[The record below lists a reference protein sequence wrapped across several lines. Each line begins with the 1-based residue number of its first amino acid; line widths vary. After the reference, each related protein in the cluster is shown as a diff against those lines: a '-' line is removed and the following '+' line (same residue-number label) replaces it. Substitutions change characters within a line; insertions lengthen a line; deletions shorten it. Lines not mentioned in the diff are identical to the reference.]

1 MATFPSSPSTR
12 PTGAKSQ
19 TVERATFV
27 LACFSAAEPH
37 LTLADLAARLDL
49 HPSTLYR
56 YVASLQDAGLLER
69 DRRRGGYQL
78 GPRVIELA
86 GIALNQIE
94 VRKHAFDELEALR
107 DESGLLTNLGVLFEG
122 DVLHIDQAWP
132 RGVPRMYTTI
142 GRRAV
147 AHCTAMGK
155 VLLAHRQWPEV
166 CALIER
172 FGWRPYTPQ
181 SINDFARLKSVL
193 ALVRERGYAIDEQ
206 ERRPGVRCIA
216 APIRDYSGEVIAAL
230 SVSGANDMLLTEHRE
245 PLVLRVREAA
255 DRVAYRLGYHAT
267 AAYM

>member
-1 MATFPSSPSTR
+1 MANTISRRDPR
-12 PTGAKSQ
+12 PNGAKSQ

-37 LTLADLAARLDL
+37 LTLADLAARLEL

-78 GPRVIELA
+78 GLRVIELA

-94 VRKHAFDELEALR
+94 VRKHAFGELEALR
-107 DESGLLTNLGVLFEG
+107 DEAGLLTNLGVLFEG

-132 RGVPRMYTTI
+132 PGVARMYTTI

-147 AHCTAMGK
+147 AQCTAMGK
-155 VLLAHRQWPEV
+155 VLLAHRPWTEV
-166 CALIER
+166 RALIER
-172 FGWRPYTPQ
+172 FGWRPYTPA
-181 SINDFARLKSVL
+181 SIRDFPRLKSEL
-193 ALVRERGYAIDEQ
+193 ALIRERSYAIDEQ
-206 ERRPGVRCIA
+206 ERRTGVRCIA

-230 SVSGANDMLLTEHRE
+230 SVSGTSDALLAEQRE
-245 PLVLRVREAA
+245 PLVRRVREAA
-255 DRVAYRLGYHAT
+255 DRVSYRLGFHGT

>member
-1 MATFPSSPSTR
+1 MAIASSSR
-12 PTGAKSQ
+12 SSGAKSQ
-19 TVERATFV
+19 TVERATLV

-37 LTLADLAARLDL
+37 LTLADLAAKLDL

-94 VRKHAFDELEALR
+94 VRKHAQDELEALR

-122 DVLHIDQAWP
+122 DVLHIEQAWP

-155 VLLAHRQWPEV
+155 ALLAYREWTEV
-166 CALIER
+166 RDLIQR
-172 FGWRPYTPQ
+172 FGWRPYTAQ
-181 SINDFARLKSVL
+181 SIDSFARLKSAL
-193 ALVRERGYAIDEQ
+193 AAIRQQGFAVDEE
-206 ERRPGVRCIA
+206 ERRQGVRCIA
-216 APIRDYSGEVIAAL
+216 APIRDYTGDVIAAL
-230 SVSGANDMLLTEHRE
+230 SVSGTGESLLPRRRE
-245 PLVLRVREAA
+245 PLVRRVCEAA
-255 DRVAYRLGYHAT
+255 DRVSYRLGYHAT
-267 AAYM
+267 AAYL